1 MAKDSRYVQ
10 MVFHL
15 QRSLANDGKLDTKE
29 LAALLEMAARD
40 GEIDID
46 ERRVLRVFFAEI
58 KQKDVT
64 AEAWAQIG
72 QLRGKMGL

>member
-15 QRSLANDGKLDTKE
+15 QRSLANDGKLDAKE
-29 LAALLEMAARD
+29 LEALLEMAARD

-58 KQKDVT
+58 KEKDVT
-64 AEAWAQIG
+64 AEAWTRIG
-72 QLRGKMGL
+72 ELRVKMGL

>member
-15 QRSLANDGKLDTKE
+15 QRSLANDGKLDAKE
-29 LAALLEMAARD
+29 LEALLEMAARD

-64 AEAWAQIG
+64 AEAWTRIG
-72 QLRGKMGL
+72 DLRGKMGL

>member
-15 QRSLANDGKLDTKE
+15 QRSLANDGKLDAKE
-29 LAALLEMAARD
+29 LEALLELAARD

-46 ERRVLRVFFAEI
+46 ERRVLRVFFSEI

-64 AEAWAQIG
+64 AETWAQIG
-72 QLRGKMGL
+72 QLRGKMGF

>member
-1 MAKDSRYVQ
+1 

-15 QRSLANDGKLDTKE
+15 QRSLANDGKLDAKE
-29 LAALLEMAARD
+29 LEALLELAARD

-46 ERRVLRVFFAEI
+46 ERRVLRVFFSEI

-64 AEAWAQIG
+64 EETWAQIG
-72 QLRGKMGL
+72 QLRGKMGF

>member
-15 QRSLANDGKLDTKE
+15 QRSLANDGKLDAKE
-29 LAALLEMAARD
+29 LEALIEMAARD

-58 KQKDVT
+58 KEKDVT
-64 AEAWAQIG
+64 AEAWTRIG
-72 QLRGKMGL
+72 ELRVKMGL